1 MLCLLLLLRMPRTR
15 VIYVTSTSLSE
26 TIIDY
31 YLHLL
36 PGVPG
41 VHARRRLTLV
51 SCDDASLTALTRKI
65 LERPQVIAQIAKA
78 IPDLA
83 SAHMTCFTVSELERK
98 LALALG
104 LPIYGC
110 NPSLLHWGSKSGS
123 RKLAHGARR
132 AHYSPMRQPSVPAH
146 GFLPN
151 TIIVSDDALGARLA
165 VPNHPDV
172 PALPQLIKQR
182 CATAPRLLP
191 LLRATPHQP
200 K

>member
-1 MLCLLLLLRMPRTR
+1 VSALDHPPPIDFEAPPTAGELARFGDLQARFSQTFSAIFDDPLLPRTVLIVPSLSVDQQVMAKITGVHHYEERMLCLLLLLRMPRTR
-15 VIYVTSTSLSE
+15 VIYVTSTPLSE

-51 SCDDASLTALTRKI
+51 SCGDSSPTALTRKI
-65 LERPQVIAQIAKA
+65 LERPHVIAQIAKA

-110 NPSLLHWGSKSGS
+110 NPSLLQGLQERIAKT
-123 RKLAHGARR
+123 
-132 AHYSPMRQPSVPAH
+132 
-146 GFLPN
+146 LP
-151 TIIVSDDALGARLA
+151 
-165 VPNHPDV
+165 
-172 PALPQLIKQR
+172 
-182 CATAPRLLP
+182 
-191 LLRATPHQP
+191 
-200 K
+200 